1 MLLWTV
7 HDRNA
12 SGWTALLRL
21 PRPAAAAS
29 WRLQA
34 GLRPGLLWVR
44 SGLRYCIGIVWAS
57 KLVINLIL
65 LCRYLTIG
73 PGVPWYSVKQGMWRL
88 YLFIYDMVAG
98 IVTPASHAPSPAT
111 PMFYGTQG
119 WRGRGRGGAQLAGVT
134 IHTTMS
140 LEAVPARPGCI
151 SV

>member
-44 SGLRYCIGIVWAS
+44 SGLRYCIGILWAS

-88 YLFIYDMVAG
+88 YLFIYDMAAG
-98 IVTPASHAPSPAT
+98 IVTPASRARPRPLPRNPHVLWNT
-111 PMFYGTQG
+111 G
-119 WRGRGRGGAQLAGVT
+119 LAGHGWQESWYT
-134 IHTTMS
+134 PPCHLKQS
-140 LEAVPARPGCI
+140 RRAPAA
-151 SV
+151 